1 MLFRPLPW
9 LILALSF
16 LLLAACF
23 PRGNAG
29 VPIPHLLVTAPAP
42 ASRLVIVL
50 PGRGDDLAAMRRSG
64 MAEAIQSAW
73 PDADVI
79 LTGLSYDYYMQGRA
93 PQRLHDEIVAPA
105 RHKAYRQIWLAG
117 ASMGGMGTLMYDRAY
132 PGEMSGL
139 LLLAPYLGDTS
150 LLKEIDTAGGV
161 AQWQPGPVPA
171 AVNADNFQRELWR
184 HLQGWSREPGKAA
197 NVWLAYGDKDRLRN
211 TMPLLGSV
219 LPAANI
225 RRRSGGHDWETW
237 SAATRDVLAQAR
249 ERNPVSP

>member
-1 MLFRPLPW
+1 MLFRPLAW

-42 ASRLVIVL
+42 ASRLVVVL

-105 RHKAYRQIWLAG
+105 RHKAYRQSGWQG
-117 ASMGGMGTLMYDRAY
+117 PSMGGMGTLMYDRAY

-139 LLLAPYLGDTS
+139 LLLAPYLGETS
-150 LLKEIDTAGGV
+150 LLKEIDAAGGV
-161 AQWQPGPVPA
+161 AQWQPGPVPPP
-171 AVNADNFQRELWR
+171 
-184 HLQGWSREPGKAA
+184 SPPTISSA
-197 NVWLAYGDKDRLRN
+197 NSGATCRAGRGNRARLP
-211 TMPLLGSV
+211 TFGS
-219 LPAANI
+219 P
-225 RRRSGGHDWETW
+225 T
-237 SAATRDVLAQAR
+237 ATRIASGTQCLC
-249 ERNPVSP
+249 